1 MAGTEAWSKLQQ
13 HYDAGMKTQKMRDL
27 FSKDSDRFNSFSAT
41 FEDVL
46 LDYSKNIVTE
56 ETMTLLSKLIDEAQV
71 KEMAKAM
78 FAGEKINLTE
88 DRAVLHVALR
98 NRANTPILVDGVDVM
113 PEVNGVLAKLE
124 PFVNKVR
131 SGEWKGHTGKP
142 ITDVVNLGIGGSDLG
157 PVMVTEA
164 LKPYSKRDLKVH
176 FVSNVD
182 GTHIAEVTKALD
194 AETTLFLI
202 ASKTFTT
209 QETMTNANSAKSWLL
224 AELGGDKAAI
234 AKHFAALSTNGKAVK
249 EFGID
254 EQNNMFGF
262 WDWVGGRYS
271 SWSAIGTSIALSIG
285 WENFVAFLEGAH
297 EMDKHFLE
305 ADFSPEKGFKNLPM
319 VLAALGV
326 WRLVR
331 QLLPLTLTRFRFS
344 GPDGSCW
351 NSVRPTR
358 DGKHV
363 AVGTGPIIWG
373 EPGTNGQVHA
383 LRTTHPLP
391 PRRRRALGCFLAPVA
406 TQMQNPDFPEHHPIL
421 LSNFFAQTEALMK
434 GKTKPEVEAELEGKM
449 DADEIKK
456 LAPHKVFEGNKPSNS
471 ILFDKLTPRTLGSLI
486 AMYEHKIFVQGVI
499 WNINSFDQWGV
510 QLGKE
515 LANKIL
521 PELKSDEQVTS
532 HDCSTNGLMNH
543 FKARSKE
550 VK

>member
-27 FSKDSDRFNSFSAT
+27 FSKDSDRFESFSAT

-157 PVMVTEA
+157 PATLEAEHCLPVMVTEA

-319 VLAALGV
+319 VLAALGA
-326 WRLVR
+326 RGTAPSSISR
-331 QLLPLTLTRFRFS
+331 TIS
-344 GPDGSCW
+344 A
-351 NSVRPTR
+351 TR

-373 EPGTNGQVHA
+373 EPGTNG
-383 LRTTHPLP
+383 
-391 PRRRRALGCFLAPVA
+391 
-406 TQMQNPDFPEHHPIL
+406 QNPDFPEHHPIL

-521 PELKSDEQVTS
+521 PELKSDEPVTS